1 MIQNSKYWIEK
12 LGLQKHPE
20 GGYFKETYRSNE
32 ILSVKSLPTRYPSFR
47 PYSTSIF
54 FLLDSNEFSAFHRI
68 KSDEIWH
75 FHQGTTVTIY
85 HINHSG
91 KLIEVRLGNNPDK
104 NEHLQI
110 IIPRNSWF
118 AAEVIEHKSYCLMGC
133 TVAPG
138 FDYEDFELGNQNA
151 LIRKFPQH
159 QNIIRRLTRA

>member
-12 LGLQKHPE
+12 LGLTKHPE

-32 ILSVKSLPTRYPSFR
+32 ILSVKSLPARYPSFR

-75 FHQGTTVTIY
+75 FHQGSTVTIY
-85 HINHSG
+85 LINGSG
-91 KLIEVRLGNNPDK
+91 KLFELNLGNNPDK
-104 NEHLQI
+104 SEHLQI
-110 IIPRNSWF
+110 AIPRNSWF
-118 AAEVIEHKSYCLMGC
+118 AAEVKEPGSYCLMGC

-138 FDYEDFELGNQNA
+138 FDYEDFELGKRNT

-159 QNIIRRLTRA
+159 QNIIRRFTRS